1 MEQVVEYQEVKTVG
15 DIVKTFA
22 SIPVMPIEK
31 DGKVEFSIM
40 NFPVFIDTLKRI
52 TAEYNAD
59 FIVNKDNVGT
69 YEKEAAEIKK
79 LSDKIAKDAK
89 AYVDQFAV
97 SLLGVTRGK
106 AKKDGQVQIAQN
118 ILMNAYEKIHQ
129 RTEMVRAEIK
139 AEKDEANVIEA
150 EVIADTPSAPVA
162 KYEVEIPLSAK
173 ASFEAYLSE
182 NHIKFK
188 EVK

>member
-1 MEQVVEYQEVKTVG
+1 M
-15 DIVKTFA
+15 
-22 SIPVMPIEK
+22 
-31 DGKVEFSIM
+31 
-40 NFPVFIDTLKRI
+40 
-52 TAEYNAD
+52 
-59 FIVNKDNVGT
+59 
-69 YEKEAAEIKK
+69 
-79 LSDKIAKDAK
+79 SDKIAKDAK